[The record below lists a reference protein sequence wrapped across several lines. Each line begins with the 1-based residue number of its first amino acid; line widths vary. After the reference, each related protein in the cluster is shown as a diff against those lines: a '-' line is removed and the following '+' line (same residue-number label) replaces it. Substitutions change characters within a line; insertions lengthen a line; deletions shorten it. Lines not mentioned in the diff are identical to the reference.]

1 LSQQAIA
8 RGRTTGAQANPPFSS
23 SKAGQEPSCA
33 SPERGHGADPRVPS
47 ILEAVAD
54 LPVNLPPDLAVRLAA
69 VLDTEG
75 KIPRALDALGPLR
88 DRDVVL
94 VDGDGGLRAAQLADL
109 GARVQIVDSGRPDGY
124 GLATAS
130 ADILIACWSAFRGF
144 EPTEMAEA
152 ERVVRPG
159 GRLLVVHDYG
169 RDDVS
174 HLHDDAA
181 DRPEYGLWSRR
192 DGPFLRSGFKVRVVH
207 CWWSF
212 DSVES
217 ARIFVSDAFGDTG
230 RRFAEDLRRPR
241 LSYNIAV
248 YHRSVGNR
256 AVGAVDGEG

>member
-1 LSQQAIA
+1 M
-8 RGRTTGAQANPPFSS
+8 
-23 SKAGQEPSCA
+23 
-33 SPERGHGADPRVPS
+33 PS
-47 ILEAVAD
+47 ILAPVAD

-69 VLDTEG
+69 VLDIEG
-75 KIPRALDALGPLR
+75 KIPRALDALEPLR
-88 DRDVVL
+88 ERAVVL

-109 GARVQIVDSGRPDGY
+109 GARVQVVDSGGPDGY
-124 GLATAS
+124 GLVSAS
-130 ADILIACWSAFRGF
+130 ADVLVACWSAFRGPD
-144 EPTEMAEA
+144 PTEMAEA

-192 DGPFLRSGFKVRVVH
+192 DGPFLQNGFKVRVVH
-207 CWWSF
+207 CWWTF

-217 ARIFVSDAFGDTG
+217 ARVFLGDAFGETG
-230 RRFAEDLRRPR
+230 RRFAETLKRPR

-248 YHRSVGNR
+248 YHRTVGDLD
-256 AVGAVDGEG
+256 VTG